1 MFSAQSQSMQIPVPT
16 GMVGQIIGKGG
27 ATIKGLQS
35 QYGVKIQ
42 VPDQSQQTGPQVAVS
57 IEGNDVQGAAQ
68 AISALLAKSQAG
80 PGGFGSRTGDN
91 GKVKRAIGFLFR
103 LGPNNELQLL
113 LQHRTGRWSIPQG
126 TLTTPGDLNNNSRD
140 GMMRVLGASCGGGAP
155 PPLDQAHFMD
165 PVVLSTKYLHTIL
178 MNPEWGDWYPV
189 PAVAGEVETN
199 INQLSIN
206 GEAVQVSNGSAW
218 VDVGL
223 LQAGRDT
230 LEDKDLSMWLTKQST
245 ALLPQI
251 LAAFGSGSIRPRVK
265 DNWTS
270 QALAPQVLGN
280 LKFIMQQMTAVDDSV
295 FAQIA
300 GPCFDPDALLDMF
313 RRWENMDGS
322 PALPSPSNT
331 LV

>member
-1 MFSAQSQSMQIPVPT
+1 MAKSNARLDSCS
-16 GMVGQIIGKGG
+16 
-27 ATIKGLQS
+27 GLDLTMNCS
-35 QYGVKIQ
+35 CFY
-42 VPDQSQQTGPQVAVS
+42 ST
-57 IEGNDVQGAAQ
+57 AQ
-68 AISALLAKSQAG
+68 ADGRYHRALS
-80 PGGFGSRTGDN
+80 
-91 GKVKRAIGFLFR
+91 
-103 LGPNNELQLL
+103 L
-113 LQHRTGRWSIPQG
+113 LQKNHAGSDAHFADGIPPA
-126 TLTTPGDLNNNSRD
+126 LYVPSLIYRSDPCCLSSGDLNNNSRD